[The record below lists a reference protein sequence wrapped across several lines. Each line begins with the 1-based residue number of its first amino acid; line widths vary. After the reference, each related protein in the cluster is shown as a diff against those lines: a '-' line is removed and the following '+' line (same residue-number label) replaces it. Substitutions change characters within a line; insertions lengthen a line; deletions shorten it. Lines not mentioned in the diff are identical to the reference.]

1 MPEEERVE
9 IVYGVDEDGAPEQ
22 EPMEE
27 NVAEV
32 VDLQVEREIE
42 GEVELARAILEGQE
56 EIDELYFTPPSSLA
70 TIVTQSQLT
79 LEDLLWDLD
88 LEGTEATPGSAEEA
102 LLFSNMEYLRDLP
115 SPSPSEEEWLLK

>member
-1 MPEEERVE
+1 ME

-56 EIDELYFTPPSSLA
+56 EIDELYFTPPSSPA

-102 LLFSNMEYLRDLP
+102 QLFSNMEYLRDLP